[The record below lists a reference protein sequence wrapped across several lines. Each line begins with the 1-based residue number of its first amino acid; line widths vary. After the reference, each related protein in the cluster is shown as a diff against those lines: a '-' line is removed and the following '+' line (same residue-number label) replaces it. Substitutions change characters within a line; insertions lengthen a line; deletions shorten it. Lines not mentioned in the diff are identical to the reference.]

1 MKEPKFSDL
10 PLRFHYEVDQAK
22 GTTELTVIRRD
33 SGETIYRTVLPK
45 VYKKYE
51 LELLSKDLV
60 DELELAFNKRRK

>member
-1 MKEPKFSDL
+1 MKEPKFKDL
-10 PLRFHYEVDQAK
+10 PLRFHYEVDHAR
-22 GTTELTVIRRD
+22 GTTEVTVIRRD
-33 SGETIYRTVLPK
+33 TGEQIHRIVLPK